1 MLQRLE
7 RLRPEVQRL
16 HGILESFLRFARVQE
31 LKLEPTDLNTVID
44 ELRDFYEPH
53 AATKGIVIRTK
64 FARDLPLVPAG
75 SRAVQAGRLEPG
87 SECRAR
93 DARRAAS

>member
-31 LKLEPTDLNTVID
+31 LKLEPTDLNTIID
-44 ELRDFYEPH
+44 EMRDFYEPH
-53 AATKGIVIRTK
+53 ASTKGIVVRTK
-64 FARDLPLVPAG
+64 FAQDLPPCI
-75 SRAVQAGRLEPG
+75 SI
-87 SECRAR
+87 
-93 DARRAAS
+93 ASCSSKPS

>member
-7 RLRPEVQRL
+7 RLRPEVHRL

-53 AATKGIVIRTK
+53 AATKGIVIRTR
-64 FARDLPLVPAG
+64 FARDLPLMPAR
-75 SRAVQAGRLEPG
+75 SRAVQAGG
-87 SECRAR
+87 A
-93 DARRAAS
+93 